1 MHNAPVQWP
10 SGRGIWECTGMT
22 DNEDRTESFEAAAS
36 SLFAPLRV
44 TDPVPV
50 FHATFEHAAIGPAA
64 VARIKATGATVVR
77 DDRTITS
84 ADREWVHL
92 TLLHGGRLGVGQDG
106 RATALAPGEFFVCDN
121 TRPYRIIGDGPT
133 DMTVLCVPRASLGRH
148 VDAIARRTAL
158 AVSARTGIGALL
170 GHALSPDALPGR
182 AEPRAHL
189 ADALTALLL
198 AEFADTAPERA
209 PVASALADRIR
220 VYVLAHLDDPL
231 LTAEHVARRHHLSV
245 RYLHSLFKGADL
257 TFTAW
262 IRHERLLRIR
272 RDLLDPALT
281 DRSTA
286 AVAARWG
293 VLDTKHLGRSLKRE
307 FGETVADLRR
317 PRG

>member
-1 MHNAPVQWP
+1 
-10 SGRGIWECTGMT
+10 MT
-22 DNEDRTESFEAAAS
+22 DNQDRTESFEAAAS
-36 SLFAPLRV
+36 SLFAPIRV
-44 TDPVPV
+44 TDPAPA

-64 VARIKATGATVVR
+64 VARIRATAATVVR

-84 ADREWVHL
+84 ADREWMHL
-92 TLLHGGRLGVGQDG
+92 TLLHGGRLGVGQDD
-106 RATALAPGEFFVCDN
+106 RATALTPGELFLCDN
-121 TRPYRIIGDGPT
+121 TRPYRLIGDGPT

-148 VDAIARRTAL
+148 VDAIGRRTAL

-170 GHALSPDALPGR
+170 GHALSADTGTLPER
-182 AEPRAHL
+182 AESRAHL

-198 AEFADTAPERA
+198 AEFAGTAPERA
-209 PVASALADRIR
+209 PVATDLVDRIR
-220 VYVLAHLDDPL
+220 VYALAHLADPR
-231 LTAEHVARRHHLSV
+231 LTAERVARRHHLSV
-245 RYLHSLFKGADL
+245 RYLHSLFQGADL

-286 AVAARWG
+286 TIAARWG

-317 PRG
+317 ARTTPSVEPRNRLRNP